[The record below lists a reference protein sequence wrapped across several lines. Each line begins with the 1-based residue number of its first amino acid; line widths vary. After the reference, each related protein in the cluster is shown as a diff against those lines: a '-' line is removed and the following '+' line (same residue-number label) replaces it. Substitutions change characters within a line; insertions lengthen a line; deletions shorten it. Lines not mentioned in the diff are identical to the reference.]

1 MLFFLASLTFN
12 SDGADCVGVSWYRTR
27 WKSFSAMSCSYFSEP
42 SVGIMSVFVGE
53 NLYEGVLVLDNL
65 EFLNAVLG
73 FCTSGD
79 PVLCGSV
86 VILPGVGPA
95 LLAGWLIRDG
105 I

>member
-12 SDGADCVGVSWYRTR
+12 SDGADCVGVSWFRTR
-27 WKSFSAMSCSYFSEP
+27 RQTFTAMTRPDFSEP
-42 SVGIMSVFVGE
+42 SVGIMSVFVGDD
-53 NLYEGVLVLDNL
+53 LYKGVLVLDNL
-65 EFLNAVLG
+65 EFLNAVLN

-79 PVLCGSV
+79 PVLRGSV

>member
-12 SDGADCVGVSWYRTR
+12 SDGADCVGVSWFRASGER
-27 WKSFSAMSCSYFSEP
+27 FSAMSCSYFLEP
-42 SVGIMSVFVGE
+42 LGIMSVFVGD

-73 FCTSGD
+73 FCTSED

-86 VILPGVGPA
+86 VILP
-95 LLAGWLIRDG
+95 
-105 I
+105 

>member
-12 SDGADCVGVSWYRTR
+12 YDGADCVGVSWDRTR
-27 WKSFSAMSCSYFSEP
+27 METFSSMSRSYFSEP
-42 SVGIMSVFVGE
+42 SVGIISVFVGE

-86 VILPGVGPA
+86 VI
-95 LLAGWLIRDG
+95 
-105 I
+105 

>member
-1 MLFFLASLTFN
+1 MLFFLASFTFN
-12 SDGADCVGVSWYRTR
+12 SDDADCVGVSWFRASGER
-27 WKSFSAMSCSYFSEP
+27 FSAKSCSYFLEP
-42 SVGIMSVFVGE
+42 SVGIVSRFVGD